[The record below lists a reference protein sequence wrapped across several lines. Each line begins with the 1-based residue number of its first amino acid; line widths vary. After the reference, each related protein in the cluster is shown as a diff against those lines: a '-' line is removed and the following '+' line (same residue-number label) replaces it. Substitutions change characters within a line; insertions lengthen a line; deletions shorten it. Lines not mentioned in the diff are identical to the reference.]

1 MPARRHPGPEVD
13 TLPHPSE
20 WSYDVHSGAC
30 CTACGR
36 RYPVPPVRRA
46 GLCGTSSALPCHSS
60 GFQHSRRRAASAHP
74 SACFV
79 ESTLLPIPGPRRRL
93 YVYYRALFR
102 GMELPG
108 GRPPWIRVSRRDG
121 GGPTRQSSRLH
132 CSSARSPRVIVWQFG
147 LFRRASRGPN
157 SAAPAKAEPRS
168 TFPHRW
174 RLWAQLLGCPTY
186 RRLGCSVVGRRCRPF
201 HPRYRDGRRYMP
213 GSVLEQHCRVIR
225 LPGGAPP
232 GATRL
237 AALIGL

>member
-13 TLPHPSE
+13 TIPHPPE
-20 WSYDVHSGAC
+20 WSYDVLSGAC

-46 GLCGTSSALPCHSS
+46 GLCGTSPALPCHSS

-74 SACFV
+74 PDCIV
-79 ESTLLPIPGPRRRL
+79 ESTLLSIPGSRRRL
-93 YVYYRALFR
+93 YVYHRALFR

-132 CSSARSPRVIVWQFG
+132 CSSARSPRAIVWQFC

-157 SAAPAKAEPRS
+157 SAAPANAEPRN
-168 TFPHRW
+168 TFPDR
-174 RLWAQLLGCPTY
+174 
-186 RRLGCSVVGRRCRPF
+186 
-201 HPRYRDGRRYMP
+201 
-213 GSVLEQHCRVIR
+213 
-225 LPGGAPP
+225 
-232 GATRL
+232 
-237 AALIGL
+237 

>member
-1 MPARRHPGPEVD
+1 MWLG
-13 TLPHPSE
+13 
-20 WSYDVHSGAC
+20 GALVL
-30 CTACGR
+30 G
-36 RYPVPPVRRA
+36 
-46 GLCGTSSALPCHSS
+46 
-60 GFQHSRRRAASAHP
+60 SRRREPSASALIFALRGRSAHP

-147 LFRRASRGPN
+147 LSRRASRGPN

-213 GSVLEQHCRVIR
+213 GSVLEQHC
-225 LPGGAPP
+225 
-232 GATRL
+232 
-237 AALIGL
+237 